1 MWRSRISIII
11 HGLSHPRPWDLI
23 RAAEARAVVLPG
35 TGSRSGRDG
44 FTGENTMG
52 ILVDIAVIGRLRLAQ
67 PGVPDPV
74 EFGETQM
81 AQVEVLPT
89 NLRELLC

>member
-1 MWRSRISIII
+1 MTK
-11 HGLSHPRPWDLI
+11 
-23 RAAEARAVVLPG
+23 AEAVVFPE

-44 FTGENTMG
+44 FAGENTMG
-52 ILVDIAVIGRLRLAQ
+52 ILMDIAVIGRLRLAQ
-67 PGVPDPV
+67 PSVPYAV